1 MPVLI
6 DLACCVLV
14 LQSAPVAEH
23 LVPIPLDGWGAAVT
37 ETTVPLPEG
46 GAAAPGALVELAR
59 ERELRDDRVVV
70 VEPYM
75 DGQSELDDFGASVDE
90 VILH

>member
-6 DLACCVLV
+6 DLACCVLA
-14 LQSAPVAEH
+14 LQSPPVAEH

-46 GAAAPGALVELAR
+46 GAAEPGALVELLPFLHMDL
-59 ERELRDDRVVV
+59 EWSSGTSRV
-70 VEPYM
+70 EHGL
-75 DGQSELDDFGASVDE
+75 DGPGVRLGA
-90 VILH
+90 